1 MKCKN
6 CGNEIN
12 KNSKFCSECGEKV
25 SEIEEVSGEVEEKK
39 EEPVKKDGNRTASI
53 VIGIIALV
61 GDILI
66 IFFPVSFVLS
76 IIGLILAIMACK
88 EVKNVAG
95 IVLNSIALVLS
106 ILLISFT
113 IWVISLVPK
122 FINNGTSKI
131 MDLFSEKIE
140 DFDLGNFNLDEFN
153 IDEFDSSDVS
163 EYFKDS
169 DVDINDLFKKFFNK
183 AKEAKEAKDNTL

>member
-76 IIGLILAIMACK
+76 IIGLILAIIACK

-113 IWVISLVPK
+113 ISLVPK
-122 FINNGTSKI
+122 FINNGISKI

>member
-1 MKCKN
+1 MKCKS

-12 KNSKFCSECGEKV
+12 KNSKFCSECGEKIE
-25 SEIEEVSGEVEEKK
+25 EIEEVSGELETENK
-39 EEPVKKDGNRTASI
+39 EPVKKDGNRTASI

-61 GDILI
+61 GDVLI

-76 IIGLILAIMACK
+76 IIGLILAIIACK

-113 IWVISLVPK
+113 IWLISLVPK

-131 MDLFSEKIE
+131 MDLFSERIE

-183 AKEAKEAKDNTL
+183 AKEAKDNTL